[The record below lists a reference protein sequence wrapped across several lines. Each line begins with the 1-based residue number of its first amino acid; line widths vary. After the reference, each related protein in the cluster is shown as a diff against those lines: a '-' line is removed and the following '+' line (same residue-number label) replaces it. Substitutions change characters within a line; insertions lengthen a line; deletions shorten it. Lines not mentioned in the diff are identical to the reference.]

1 MAFTKKDLEAQERQY
16 LELKQELER
25 LNKEYDERLEALGV
39 TEEKLEEFVKQL
51 PPEVIKTLEEEKQK
65 IQEKFSDIPVIKKKE
80 VDTST
85 KRKRIIARRGVVKL

>member
-51 PPEVIKTLEEEKQK
+51 PPEVIRTLEEEKQK
-65 IQEKFSDIPVIKKKE
+65 IQEKFSDIPVTKKKE
-80 VDTST
+80 EDIST
-85 KRKRIIARRGVVKL
+85 KSKRIVSRRGVVKL

>member
-1 MAFTKKDLEAQERQY
+1 MAFTKKDFEAQERQY

-51 PPEVIKTLEEEKQK
+51 PPEVIRNLEEEKQK
-65 IQEKFSDIPVIKKKE
+65 IQEKFTDIPVTKKKE
-80 VDTST
+80 EDTST
-85 KRKRIIARRGVVKL
+85 KRKRIVARRGVVKL